1 MFRVSRVMSLSLL
14 VAPAAWAAEGV
25 VPPPAPAP
33 QAAAPA
39 VPGEV
44 PLQGKPT
51 ISGNEMLR
59 QGSEYRQ
66 EIQTIVVQIQGQ
78 VEQAK
83 TDKDVIRLN
92 CLLDKLT
99 QVKVNGNMMDQ
110 DLQRLQEAVLRRD
123 EDAQLHEYARITII
137 FQKAQ
142 GLRGE
147 ADACLG
153 SETNYVGPTKV
164 KVEAPPGI
172 PDNPDQPAPPA
183 PTDPGVAR
191 PEAASPYR

>member
-1 MFRVSRVMSLSLL
+1 MFRASRVMWLSLL

-33 QAAAPA
+33 ENPAPAAPQ
-39 VPGEV
+39 EL

-51 ISGNEMLR
+51 MSGEEMLQ
-59 QGSEYRQ
+59 QGNEYRQ
-66 EIQTIVVQIQGQ
+66 QIQAIVVQIQAQ

-83 TDKDVIRLN
+83 KDKDVIRLN

-99 QVKVNGNMMDQ
+99 QVKVNGSMMDQ
-110 DLQRLQEAVLRRD
+110 DLQRLQDVVLRRD
-123 EDAQLHEYARITII
+123 EGAQLHEYARITII
-137 FQKAQ
+137 VQKAQ

-153 SETNYVGPTKV
+153 SETNYVGPTQV

-172 PDNPDQPAPPA
+172 PDNPDQPTPPA
-183 PTDPGVAR
+183 PVDPGVAR

>member
-1 MFRVSRVMSLSLL
+1 MPEEMQQ
-14 VAPAAWAAEGV
+14 
-25 VPPPAPAP
+25 P
-33 QAAAPA
+33 Q
-39 VPGEV
+39 
-44 PLQGKPT
+44 LRPT
-51 ISGNEMLR
+51 IGGDEMIR
-59 QGSEYRQ
+59 QGNEYRQ
-66 EIQTIVVQIQGQ
+66 QIQAIVAQIQVQ

-83 TDKDVIRLN
+83 KDKDVIRLN

-110 DLQRLQEAVLRRD
+110 DLQRLQDAVLRRD
-123 EDAQLHEYARITII
+123 EGAQLHQYARITII
-137 FQKAQ
+137 SQKAQ

-147 ADACLG
+147 ADACVG

-164 KVEAPPGI
+164 NVEAPPGI
-172 PDNPDQPAPPA
+172 PDNPDQPAPPV